1 MTSVSKNIYFNVLDS
16 IVDKYN
22 NTYHN
27 SIKMKPIDVKSK
39 SHAEYNVDCND
50 KDPKFKIGDH
60 VRISRHKKVSAKEYA
75 PHWSEEVSGIKKV
88 KNTVLWTYVIMDLNS
103 EDIVGTFYEKEF
115 QNTNQEK
122 LRTEKVIKRKGN
134 KLYVK

>member
-1 MTSVSKNIYFNVLDS
+1 MLDS

-75 PHWSEEVSGIKKV
+75 PHWSEEVFRIKKV

>member
-1 MTSVSKNIYFNVLDS
+1 MLDS

-60 VRISRHKKVSAKEYA
+60 VRISRHKKISAKEYG
-75 PHWSEEVSGIKKV
+75 PHWSEEVFVIKKV

>member
-1 MTSVSKNIYFNVLDS
+1 MLDS

-75 PHWSEEVSGIKKV
+75 PHWSEEVFVIKKV

-103 EDIVGTFYEKEF
+103 EDTVGTFYEKEF

>member
-1 MTSVSKNIYFNVLDS
+1 MLDS

-75 PHWSEEVSGIKKV
+75 PHWSEEVFVIKKV

-103 EDIVGTFYEKEF
+103 KDIVGTFYEKEF

>member
-1 MTSVSKNIYFNVLDS
+1 
-16 IVDKYN
+16 
-22 NTYHN
+22 
-27 SIKMKPIDVKSK
+27 MKPIDVKSK

-60 VRISRHKKVSAKEYA
+60 VRISRHKKVSAKEYV
-75 PHWSEEVSGIKKV
+75 PHWSEEVFVIKKV

-134 KLYVK
+134 KLYVKWKSLW

>member
-1 MTSVSKNIYFNVLDS
+1 MLDS

-60 VRISRHKKVSAKEYA
+60 VRISRHKKVSAKEHA
-75 PHWSEEVSGIKKV
+75 PHWSEEVFVIKKV